1 MKLYSSMTL
10 FSQVSNDLKDIE
22 LYTSLLKIAQLEL
35 GIDDNFIGEPYTL
48 DSINPVLDMHPI
60 SWTSSTK

>member
-1 MKLYSSMTL
+1 MTL

-22 LYTSLLKIAQLEL
+22 LYTSLLKISQIEL
-35 GIDDNFIGEPYTL
+35 GIDKNFIGEPYTL